1 MNYKKILA
9 CVLAG
14 SMVMGSSFAIFAD
27 ESGSTSGA
35 GSLDIVE
42 KADVFKVVLP
52 SIPESGDTTFNYI
65 LDPTGV
71 IKSTEA
77 EKYNGATFAD
87 GKTVYF
93 ANQPTTDS
101 GAVSYSD
108 TSDAL
113 TITNKSTMA
122 VDVTVKAS
130 IKAVDGITMVENGTF
145 DASDTAAKLYLALKD
160 ADTANAE
167 KAITDD
173 KAAELTSTIQP
184 LDGAYEIKYVDGK
197 YVKQLK
203 DDATGFKT
211 YSFQITGACNPKGAW
226 NGLTENPPVI
236 DVVWSVEDPTIT
248 GPQISMNNSGLITM
262 TGFTAEQNYA
272 SMAVID
278 GEGTKWDITVA
289 PYEWNGDSW
298 NETTGG
304 DATMQLS
311 EQWTNFL
318 IEKGGD
324 VQIELTLSDGT
335 VIRTSATIS

>member
-113 TITNKSTMA
+113 TDRKS
-122 VDVTVKAS
+122 
-130 IKAVDGITMVENGTF
+130 
-145 DASDTAAKLYLALKD
+145 
-160 ADTANAE
+160 
-167 KAITDD
+167 
-173 KAAELTSTIQP
+173 
-184 LDGAYEIKYVDGK
+184 
-197 YVKQLK
+197 
-203 DDATGFKT
+203 
-211 YSFQITGACNPKGAW
+211 
-226 NGLTENPPVI
+226 
-236 DVVWSVEDPTIT
+236 VV
-248 GPQISMNNSGLITM
+248 
-262 TGFTAEQNYA
+262 
-272 SMAVID
+272 
-278 GEGTKWDITVA
+278 
-289 PYEWNGDSW
+289 
-298 NETTGG
+298 
-304 DATMQLS
+304 
-311 EQWTNFL
+311 
-318 IEKGGD
+318 
-324 VQIELTLSDGT
+324 
-335 VIRTSATIS
+335 